1 MAEPKRMCIIT
12 RQMKPK
18 SELLRLV
25 KKDGKIVVDKNKK
38 AQCRGFYVSSDPE
51 ILKNLKKT
59 KALNKVFKMQ
69 VEDSVYEEVLKEC
82 LKEN

>member
-25 KKDGKIVVDKNKK
+25 KVDDKIVVDKKQK
-38 AQCRGFYVSSDPE
+38 VQQRGFYISRDAE
-51 ILKNLKKT
+51 ILKNFKKS

-69 VEDSVYEEVLKEC
+69 VSESVYDEVLKEC

>member
-25 KKDGKIVVDKNKK
+25 KVNDKIIVDKKQK
-38 AQCRGFYVSSDPE
+38 AQQRGFYVSCDAE

-59 KALNKVFKMQ
+59 KALNRVFKMQ
-69 VEDSVYEEVLKEC
+69 ISESVYDEVLKEC